1 MATNQIFDTTDEA
14 SLPVPS
20 GTKSGEP
27 VLVAGVFPGVAQVDE
42 GAGGNPA
49 GYASVWLR
57 GVYELKVP
65 EAVAAVG
72 TPIYIKA
79 DRTLTTSASGNTL
92 YGHSWPVINRGAPEG
107 GTKAADS
114 GTAGTVNVRLV
125 TV

>member
-1 MATNQIFDTTDEA
+1 MAKNQVFNTTDEA
-14 SLPVPS
+14 SLPVAA

-27 VLVAGVFPGVAQVDE
+27 VLVGGVFPGVAQVDI
-42 GAGGNPA
+42 GTGGNPA

-57 GVYELKVP
+57 GVYELEVP

-72 TPIYIKA
+72 TPIYIKP
-79 DRTLTTSASGNTL
+79 DRTLTTSAADNTL
-92 YGHSWPVINRGAPEG
+92 FGHSWPVINRGVSEG
-107 GTKAADS
+107 GTKAADA